1 MVALQLIAL
10 AYFEVRMLIKDG
22 CFILKTQNLKI

>member
-10 AYFEVRMLIKDG
+10 AYFEVRMLIKTVVL
-22 CFILKTQNLKI
+22 FKKIKI